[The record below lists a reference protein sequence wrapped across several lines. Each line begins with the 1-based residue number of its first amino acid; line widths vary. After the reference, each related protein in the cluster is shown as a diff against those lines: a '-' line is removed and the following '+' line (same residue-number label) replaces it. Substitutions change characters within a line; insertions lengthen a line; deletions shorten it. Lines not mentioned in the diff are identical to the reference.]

1 MNTNLYNALMQARN
15 FLITDENNRKNTE
28 HSRQLSIVYNT
39 TYNKYEHRYKKVD
52 WRLILGVPLACLAG
66 SVFIIAMIVEE
77 FELEISKFGWLVDV
91 VPIVAFVAAVC
102 CELLFLLYVFI
113 YNIVID
119 VKYSNYKKSKEFLQ
133 QREKASHN
141 SIKEYENYKKLKQQ
155 QENYYKHN
163 YQACLGFLP
172 KQYHNKKAIESL
184 LHYVK
189 VGLANTLDEAL
200 ACYGTELRETAEWK
214 EHLEEKEIQ
223 RQRHKENQ
231 ERLAEISKNQKDLE
245 YKLGQMAKEAEYQ
258 RHMRRR

>member
-15 FLITDENNRKNTE
+15 FLITDENNRKNADF
-28 HSRQLSIVYNT
+28 SAQLSFAYKK
-39 TYNKYEHRYKKVD
+39 TYNKYEQSYKKVD
-52 WRLILGVPLACLAG
+52 WSLFFGIPLACLGG
-66 SVFIIAMIVEE
+66 SAIIIGLISDS
-77 FELEISKFGWLVDV
+77 FELDVSKSDLLLEKGQ
-91 VPIVAFVAAVC
+91 IVAFVAAIC
-102 CELLFLLYVFI
+102 CPLLYLLYIFI
-113 YNIVID
+113 YNVVID
-119 VKYSNYKKSKEFLQ
+119 IKCSNYKKSKEFLQ
-133 QREKASHN
+133 QKEKASHN
-141 SIKEYENYKKLKQQ
+141 SIKEYENHKKLKQQ
-155 QENYYKHN
+155 QENYYKQN

-200 ACYGTELRETAEWK
+200 ACYGTELREMAEWK

-231 ERLAEISKNQKDLE
+231 EKLAEISKNHKDLE
-245 YKLGQMAKEAEYQ
+245 YKLGQIAKEAEYQ